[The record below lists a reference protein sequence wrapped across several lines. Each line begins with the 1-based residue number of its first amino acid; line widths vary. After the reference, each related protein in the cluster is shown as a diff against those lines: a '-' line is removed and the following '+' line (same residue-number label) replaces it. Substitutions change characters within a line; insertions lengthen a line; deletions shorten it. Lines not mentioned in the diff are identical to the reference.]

1 MMSKQNR
8 TQIMFSYH
16 FILIIVHRPIKLTR
30 PINTDPENIR
40 LITVEHLCLRPR
52 IQSHFISKNNSLLSS
67 FTHILRFCNHS
78 RIFDFRALGS
88 KPEQLQICNCNHTFI
103 ITNYLS
109 GYKPVITG
117 QLVLSPVRKLI
128 YDFILDATVS
138 LWYFLNAILIN
149 R

>member
-1 MMSKQNR
+1 MGTTTRSRGEHRGEKSCNFAKQIWKAKNLK
-8 TQIMFSYH
+8 I
-16 FILIIVHRPIKLTR
+16 ILLIIL
-30 PINTDPENIR
+30 
-40 LITVEHLCLRPR
+40 
-52 IQSHFISKNNSLLSS
+52 
-67 FTHILRFCNHS
+67 
-78 RIFDFRALGS
+78 
-88 KPEQLQICNCNHTFI
+88 FI